1 MYLLG
6 ADPEVF
12 VKNKLGQLV
21 SGFGLIAG
29 TKKQPAPVDRGAVQV
44 DGMALEFNINP
55 AATKAEF
62 SLNIQTVLAQLK
74 ALVPDH
80 DIAIQAVA
88 HFGQEYMA
96 TQPEEALELGCDP
109 DFNAYTGRT
118 NDRPNGDR
126 PFRTAAGHV
135 HIGWSNGEDVMN
147 PDHRRDCEMVIRQM
161 DYYLGVP
168 SLLLD
173 PDDERRQLYGAAG
186 AYRPKPYGCEYRV
199 LSNFWL
205 KSPELIDWVYTQTM
219 AALSA
224 LEHGDIAPNCEDII
238 NNSDKETAK
247 AIVAQNKWVLPCT
260 DLQA

>member
-12 VKNKLGQLV
+12 VRKDGRLV

-29 TKKQPAPVDRGAVQV
+29 TKKQPAPVERGAVQV
-44 DGMALEFNINP
+44 DGMALEFNIHP
-55 AATKAEF
+55 AASKEEF

-80 DIAIQAVA
+80 EIAIQAVA
-88 HFGQEYMA
+88 KFGHEYMA
-96 TQPEEALELGCDP
+96 TQPAEALELGCDP

-118 NDRPNGDR
+118 NDRPDGDR

-135 HIGWSNGEDVMN
+135 HVGWCQGADVN
-147 PDHRRDCEMVIRQM
+147 NIDHRGDCEAVIRQM

-173 PDDERRQLYGAAG
+173 PDEERRQLYGAAG
-186 AYRPKPYGCEYRV
+186 AYRPKPYGAEYRV

-205 KSPELIDWVYTQTM
+205 KSPELIEWVYTQTM
-219 AALSA
+219 LALAAL
-224 LEHGDIAPNCEDII
+224 ERGDVAPNCEDII
-238 NNSDKETAK
+238 NSNNKDLAK
-247 AIVAQNKWVLPCT
+247 QIVANMGWELPNV
-260 DLQA
+260 QVS